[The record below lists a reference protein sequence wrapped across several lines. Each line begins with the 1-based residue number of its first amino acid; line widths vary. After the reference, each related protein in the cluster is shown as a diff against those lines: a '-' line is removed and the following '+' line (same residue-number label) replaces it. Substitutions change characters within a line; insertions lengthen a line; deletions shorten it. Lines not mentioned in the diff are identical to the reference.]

1 MKTVLSILIFTVL
14 VSCSMLQEKNEY
26 QFVYHFENPDDT
38 MQKSKTIEV
47 LSKRLK
53 AYNVNFEF
61 DNAESE
67 EILLTIKADTIN
79 KDRINNL
86 MTNKGKLEFWECYN
100 NSNAIFESIVRYDD
114 SLNQGA
120 LQELIVS
127 PDVPYGSIIF
137 YCSSENLEAVLEH
150 LNEEAFKTFFESK
163 FKHLKFLQE
172 QPSDIETIGFYAVKS
187 NQRDEALVTGNN
199 ITKALQI
206 LNYIGRP
213 TVSIEMD
220 KEGAKQWEHL
230 TNEAFVNGTQI
241 AITVNDIVYSAP
253 GVTAGPITGG
263 KSEVSGNYT
272 LEEAQDLAAILNGG
286 STIPELKLARFLQLK
301 NQ

>member
-1 MKTVLSILIFTVL
+1 MKTVLSVLIFTVL

-53 AYNVNFEF
+53 AYNVDFEF

-100 NSNAIFESIVRYDD
+100 NSNDIFESIVRYDD

-120 LQELIVS
+120 LEELIVS

-150 LNEEAFKTFFESK
+150 LNEEAFKTFFKSK

-199 ITKALQI
+199 ITKAFQI

-220 KEGAKQWEHL
+220 EVGAKQWEHL

>member
-1 MKTVLSILIFTVL
+1 MKTVLSVLIFTVL

-53 AYNVNFEF
+53 AYNVDFEF

-100 NSNAIFESIVRYDD
+100 NSNDIFESIVRYDD

-120 LQELIVS
+120 LEELIVS

-199 ITKALQI
+199 ITKAFQI

-220 KEGAKQWEHL
+220 EVGAKQWEHL